1 MKHIWFVLGGIC
13 LGLAFLGVLLPLL
26 PTVPFLLLS
35 TFFFAKSSDRVHD
48 WLISHNIFGDMI
60 KDWHEKGA
68 IDKKAKYFST
78 LSIFLVIL
86 ISILLNITQIVIFI
100 QIIILS
106 LVLLFIWSRPD
117 S

>member
-1 MKHIWFVLGGIC
+1 MKHIWFVLGGVC

-35 TFFFAKSSDRVHD
+35 TFFFAKSSKRVHN
-48 WLISHNIFGDMI
+48 WLLSHNIFGDMI
-60 KDWHEKGA
+60 NDWHNRGA

-78 LSIFLVIL
+78 LSILLVVL
-86 ISILLNITQIVIFI
+86 ISIILNITTMVIYIQIVV
-100 QIIILS
+100 LS

>member
-1 MKHIWFVLGGIC
+1 MKHIWFILGGIC

-35 TFFFAKSSDRVHD
+35 AFFFAKSSNRVHD
-48 WLISHNIFGDMI
+48 WLLTHNIFGDMI
-60 KDWHEKGA
+60 KDWYERGA

-78 LSIFLVIL
+78 LSILFLLVI
-86 ISILLNITQIVIFI
+86 SIALDITATIIYI
-100 QIIILS
+100 QVVILS

-117 S
+117 K